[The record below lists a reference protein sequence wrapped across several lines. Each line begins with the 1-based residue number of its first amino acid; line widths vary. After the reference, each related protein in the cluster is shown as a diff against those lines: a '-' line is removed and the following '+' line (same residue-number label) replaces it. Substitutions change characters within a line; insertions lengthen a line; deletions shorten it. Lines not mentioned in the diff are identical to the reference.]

1 MPVEEG
7 QKQYAYMRAV
17 HVRIR
22 HADYLVVAELA
33 LVKLGVYACAE
44 SGYHGAY
51 LVVGK
56 HFIQAGLFHVEYLA
70 AKGQYCLKLR
80 VAAHLGGA
88 ACGVALH

>member
-1 MPVEEG
+1 VGTGNIVGFLALCNSIKGRLGGVNVAVLYQRPHVPVEEG

-44 SGYHGAY
+44 GTASD
-51 LVVGK
+51 
-56 HFIQAGLFHVEYLA
+56 A
-70 AKGQYCLKLR
+70 AASCADGT
-80 VAAHLGGA
+80 GGR
-88 ACGVALH
+88 